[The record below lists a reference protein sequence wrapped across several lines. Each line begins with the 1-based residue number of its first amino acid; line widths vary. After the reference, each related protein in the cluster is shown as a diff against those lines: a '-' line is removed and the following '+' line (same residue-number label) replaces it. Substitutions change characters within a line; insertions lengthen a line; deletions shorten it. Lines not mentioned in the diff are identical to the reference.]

1 MARSA
6 LTGHVLEQ
14 RLWGDAPFFLID
26 VGCSGGIEKRWDVF
40 GDRLRAVGFDPLVS
54 EIDRLNSAN
63 LRPSVVYEAAS
74 VGCPDYDTLFPPAMR
89 KDRAASRTPFAR
101 SSATAAQARQQMS
114 YIQEVFNSSAPLVL
128 SRRMVVLD
136 DYLPPDQHQLVDF
149 IKVDT
154 DGHDIE
160 VVLGARAILDADGVL
175 GLHVEAQFQGPEHE
189 FANTFGNIDR
199 VLHSHGFSLF
209 DLTTNRYSRAELPAP
224 FVYDLAAQ
232 TVSGQLVWGD
242 ALYFR
247 DLASPAYDAVWRY
260 AVTPER
266 VMKLACLY
274 EQFGL
279 PDCAAELLVNR
290 GDFLAPSTR
299 EDLLDLLAGGEP
311 GAHRALVAAF
321 NADPA
326 SFFPSRRQM
335 VSTDGA
341 DRSRSSDQKSRN
353 LRERIETLKA
363 KNAQLRERLRDRE
376 ARSRVR

>member
-1 MARSA
+1 
-6 LTGHVLEQ
+6 VLEQ
-14 RLWGDAPFFLID
+14 RSWGDTPLYLID

-54 EIDRLNSAN
+54 EIDRLNSVN

-74 VGCPDYDTLFPPAMR
+74 VCCPVYDTLFPPAMR

-101 SSATAAQARQQMS
+101 SSAAAAQARQQMS

-128 SRRMVVLD
+128 STRVVALD
-136 DYLPPDQHQLVDF
+136 EYLAADQYGQVDF

-160 VVLGARAILDADGVL
+160 VVLGARATMEAGGVL
-175 GLHVEAQFQGPEHE
+175 GLHVEAQFQGPQHE

-199 VLHSHGFSLF
+199 LLRSHGFSLF

-224 FVYDLAAQ
+224 FVYDIAAQ
-232 TVSGQLVWGD
+232 TVSGQLLWGD

-247 DLASPAYDAVWRY
+247 DLASPSYETAWRY

-274 EQFGL
+274 ELFGL
-279 PDCAAELLVNR
+279 ADCAAELLVNR
-290 GDFLAPSTR
+290 GDVLAPSTR

-321 NADPA
+321 NADPT
-326 SFFPSRRQM
+326 SFFPSRRRYESSE
-335 VSTDGA
+335 STDP
-341 DRSRSSDQKSRN
+341 RLQKHHE

-376 ARSRVR
+376 TRGRSRVR